1 MGLVRQSKGA
11 NPMLDFFLKHPRSVG
26 ETYVEH
32 MEMAAGFGVAMIL
45 GGLACLVHALVPAWF
60 ETTGSRIISHLHT
73 RMVLNRRRKAPVPVI
88 DYAI

>member
-1 MGLVRQSKGA
+1 
-11 NPMLDFFLKHPRSVG
+11 
-26 ETYVEH
+26 
-32 MEMAAGFGVAMIL
+32 
-45 GGLACLVHALVPAWF
+45 LVPAWF